1 MTGFLLI
8 STSVIIIGIKLLI
21 MMRHTMTVGIEKCN
35 VNKFKQGQLQPLQE
49 DTVAIE
55 KPVALIYNGISHVV
69 MMATPKDLNYFAI
82 GFSLTEKIIE
92 SVDEIYGIE
101 IIDTKQGIEV
111 HIELSSRRF
120 MQLKEKR
127 RNLTGRSG
135 CGICGTE
142 QIEQVCQFIPP
153 LSLNDKIHLSDFE
166 QSLNYLKKVQT
177 VGSQTGCTHAAV
189 WLDLNGNFIVG
200 FEDVGRHVALDKL
213 LGYRATFLRKHNENL
228 KGVILVSSR
237 ASYEMVQKTAR
248 CGVEILLAVSAA
260 TSMAI
265 EQAKQCQLTLV
276 GFFRDTQ
283 GVIYSNKERILK

>member
-1 MTGFLLI
+1 
-8 STSVIIIGIKLLI
+8 
-21 MMRHTMTVGIEKCN
+21 MTVGIEKCS
-35 VNKFKQGQLQPLQE
+35 VNKFKHGQLQPLQE
-49 DTVAIE
+49 DVVAIE
-55 KPVALIYNGISHVV
+55 RPVALIYNGISHVV

-92 SVDEIYGIE
+92 SVDEIYGID
-101 IIDTKQGIEV
+101 IIDSEQGIEV

-142 QIEQVCQFIPP
+142 QLEQVCQFIPP

-166 QSLNYLKKVQT
+166 QSLNYLKEVQT
-177 VGSQTGCTHAAV
+177 VGGQTGGTHAAV
-189 WLDLNGNFIVG
+189 WLDLNGNFIAG

-213 LGYRATFLRKHNENL
+213 LGYRATFLRNQNL

-237 ASYEMVQKTAR
+237 ASYEMIQKTAR
-248 CGVEILLAVSAA
+248 CGVEILFAVSAA

-283 GVIYSNKERILK
+283 GVIYSTKERILE